1 MAIGDIGL
9 SSSMRSNLHSLQTT
23 ARLLGSTEEKLSTGK
38 RVNTAVDNP
47 ANFFA
52 AQSHTTRANLLSGLK
67 DNISE
72 AIQTIKTAD
81 SGIKG
86 VLNLIESIRGV
97 VTQARSANNDSVN
110 SATTLD
116 GTTDGLSA
124 GTSGLVGQ
132 YNRLVEQL
140 NNLVI
145 DSSYKGTNFLMS
157 GSVTQTVNFN
167 ENATTKIVMSGFNSS
182 ASGLGISGG
191 GAAAA
196 FMSASGA
203 AGVSNSGS
211 LMSGDLVGVAN
222 LNSIEASLNT
232 AIATLQTKASEL
244 SANLSALTARQTFI
258 TEMVNTLVVGSTKLT
273 EADSNE
279 EGANL
284 LSLQTKQSLG
294 TTALSISSQAEQ
306 SILRLF

>member
-9 SSSMRSNLHSLQTT
+9 SSSMRSNLVNLQTT
-23 ARLLGSTEEKLSTGK
+23 AKFLGETQEKLSTGK

-52 AQSHTTRANLLSGLK
+52 AQGANTRANQLTGLK

-72 AIQTIKTAD
+72 AIQTVRAAD

-86 VLNLIESIRGV
+86 VLTTIEALRGV
-97 VTQARSANNDSVN
+97 LTQARSAINDTVN
-110 SATTLD
+110 SSQILGGDDTGGGA
-116 GTTDGLSA
+116 
-124 GTSGLVGQ
+124 SGLTGQ

-140 NNLVI
+140 NNLVV
-145 DSSYKGTNFLMS
+145 DASYKGTNFLTS
-157 GSVTQTVNFN
+157 GSVTLTVNFN
-167 ENATTKIVMSGFNSS
+167 ENASTQIIMSGFNSG

-191 GAAAA
+191 GTVLEVR
-196 FMSASGA
+196 GT
-203 AGVSNSGS
+203 
-211 LMSGDLVGVAN
+211 SGDIAYAN
-222 LNSIEASLNT
+222 LDEASELDAAEETLNT

-244 SANLSALTARQTFI
+244 AANLNTLTTRQTFI
-258 TEMVNTLVVGSTKLT
+258 TEMVNTLVVGATKLT
-273 EADSNE
+273 EADTNE
-279 EGANL
+279 EGANM